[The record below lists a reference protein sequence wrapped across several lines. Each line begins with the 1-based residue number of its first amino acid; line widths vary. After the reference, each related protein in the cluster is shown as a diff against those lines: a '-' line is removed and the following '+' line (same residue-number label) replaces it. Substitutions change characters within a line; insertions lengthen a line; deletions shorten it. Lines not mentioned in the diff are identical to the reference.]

1 MAERKG
7 NLVSYRPDIKVL
19 DATIRDGG
27 LVNAFNFGDGCVR
40 ALYKA
45 VADAG
50 IEYME
55 FGYRADRDL
64 FPGDANGKWKF
75 CKDDDIRA
83 IVGDMAG
90 GPKIAVMA
98 DVGRCNFRRDIHP
111 KSESP
116 VDLVRVATY
125 INTIPAAMEMID
137 DAHGKGYETSCNVM
151 AVSTAG
157 ERDIRA
163 ALELLASSPVD
174 IVYLVDSYGALYPDQ
189 VNHLTDLYLEI
200 LEPAGKKLGIHAHN
214 NQQLAFANTIESCST
229 GASFLDATVLGMGRG
244 AGNCALEL
252 LLNFLK
258 NPRYSIVPVYRFIEE
273 WMPMVCQGQEPTWGY
288 ALPYLMTGHFNIH
301 PRPAIEAVRQRRT
314 DYATLYE
321 DLSDPG

>member
-27 LVNAFNFGDGCVR
+27 LVNAFRFGDGFVR
-40 ALYKA
+40 ALYQA

-75 CKDDDIRA
+75 CADEDIRA
-83 IVGDMAG
+83 IVGDKTG
-90 GPKIAVMA
+90 GPKVAVMA

-111 KSESP
+111 KAESP
-116 VDLVRVATY
+116 VDLVRVASY
-125 INTIPAAMEMID
+125 INTIPAAIEMID

-163 ALELLASSPVD
+163 ALELLAASSVD
-174 IVYLVDSYGALYPDQ
+174 MVYLVDSYGALYPDQ

-200 LEPAGKKLGIHAHN
+200 LEPKGKSLGIHAHN

-229 GASFLDATVLGMGRG
+229 GASFLDATVMGMGRG

-258 NPRYSIVPVYRFIEE
+258 NPKYSVVPIYRFIEE

-288 ALPYLMTGHFNIH
+288 ALPYLMTGHFNLH

-314 DYATLYE
+314 DYAALYE
-321 DLSDPG
+321 DLCDLG